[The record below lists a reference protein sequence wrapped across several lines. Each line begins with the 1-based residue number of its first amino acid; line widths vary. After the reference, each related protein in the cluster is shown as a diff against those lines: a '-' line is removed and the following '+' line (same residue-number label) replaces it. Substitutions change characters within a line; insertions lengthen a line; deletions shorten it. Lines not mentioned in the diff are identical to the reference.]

1 MAVGLH
7 ESAQPGIDIEA
18 YGGRVRKVESRFV
31 REDEMPERAQMESRE
46 ELYQL
51 LLHWSAKETMY
62 KVLDMAEVDFLQY
75 LKVCPFKLSSSG
87 TFTGESYRKADKA
100 RFLIHYLIHPEFVC
114 TYCLNIEA
122 RRTNNG

>member
-1 MAVGLH
+1 
-7 ESAQPGIDIEA
+7 
-18 YGGRVRKVESRFV
+18 
-31 REDEMPERAQMESRE
+31 MPERERMESHE

-62 KVLDMAEVDFLQY
+62 KVLDMAEVDFLQH

-100 RFLIHYLIHPEFVC
+100 RFLIHYLIYPEFVC
-114 TYCLNIEA
+114 TYCLNTEA
-122 RRTNNG
+122 CRTNNG

>member
-1 MAVGLH
+1 
-7 ESAQPGIDIEA
+7 
-18 YGGRVRKVESRFV
+18 
-31 REDEMPERAQMESRE
+31 MPERARMESRE

-62 KVLDMAEVDFLQY
+62 KVLDMAEVDFLQH

-114 TYCLNIEA
+114 TYCLNTA
-122 RRTNNG
+122 CSTNNG